1 MRSAVLAP
9 VALVLAAACSDA
21 NLLPDPVFNNVVDT
35 VEVFA
40 VSGTP
45 VFRPSGY
52 AMTSRSAVR
61 LDVSTTA
68 DFAYD
73 ITPDGR
79 HVLLPAAMIGQ
90 PGSGFDP
97 GLQNAPLTFD
107 EITVAVVNG
116 YKTLDTVPVEVGQVY
131 YLRSRVPSGCFLGV
145 PAYGKLHV
153 FAFDPDNRSMKFEV
167 LANLNCG
174 YKGLEPGIPKQ

>member
-9 VALVLAAACSDA
+9 AALVLAAACGDA
-21 NLLPDPVFNNVVDT
+21 NLLPDPFLNNVVDT

-73 ITPDGR
+73 ITSDGR
-79 HVLLPAAMIGQ
+79 HVFLPGRMIGQ
-90 PGSGFDP
+90 PGQSFDP
-97 GLQNAPLTFD
+97 GLQATTLAFD
-107 EITVAVVNG
+107 EIKVAVVNG
-116 YKTLDTVPVEVGQVY
+116 YLTEDSVEVDVGRVF
-131 YLRSRVPSGCFLGV
+131 YLRSRVPTGCFFGV
-145 PAYGKLHV
+145 PAYGKLEV
-153 FAFDPDNRSMKFEV
+153 LSFDAANRSVTFQV

-174 YKGLEPGIPKQ
+174 YKGLEPGIPTQ